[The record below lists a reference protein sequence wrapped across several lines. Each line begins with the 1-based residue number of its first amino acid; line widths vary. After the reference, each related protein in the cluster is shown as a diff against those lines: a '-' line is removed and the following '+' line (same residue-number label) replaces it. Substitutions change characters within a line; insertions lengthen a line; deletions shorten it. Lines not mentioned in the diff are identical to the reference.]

1 MCRAKH
7 LDISLI
13 MQSEMTEVRNINFN
27 YEKDSVLYS
36 GPWKYLNT
44 CHRINLSIY
53 YMYYITVG
61 IILVKLV

>member
-1 MCRAKH
+1 
-7 LDISLI
+7 
-13 MQSEMTEVRNINFN
+13 MTEVRNINFN

-61 IILVKLV
+61 IILVKFVISLKMYTGATKYLL